1 MSAAPKHDV
10 YQAIAD
16 SSRRE
21 MLMLLA
27 KNDASIKEISEHFT
41 ISRTAIV
48 KHLNVLS
55 DANLVSDRK
64 AGRSKIYCLQ
74 PEQLAEVKEW
84 VSYFEQFW
92 DNKLSMLRHMVETD
106 SSEE

>member
-27 KNDASIKEISEHFT
+27 RNDASIKEISEHFT

-64 AGRSKIYCLQ
+64 SGRSKIYSLQ
-74 PEQLAEVKEW
+74 PEQLTEVKEW
-84 VSYFEQFW
+84 LSYFEKFW
-92 DNKLSMLRHMVETD
+92 DSKLLMLRHMVEND
-106 SSEE
+106 AEE

>member
-1 MSAAPKHDV
+1 MGAAPKHDV

-16 SSRRE
+16 PSRRE
-21 MLMLLA
+21 MLKLLSHS
-27 KNDASIKEISEHFT
+27 DSSIKEICEHFT

-55 DANLVSDRK
+55 DAELVSDRK
-64 AGRSKIYCLQ
+64 AGREKIYSLQ
-74 PEQLAEVKEW
+74 PEQLLEVKEW

-92 DNKLSMLRHMVETD
+92 DNKLSMLKHMVE
-106 SSEE
+106 EEPND

>member
-27 KNDASIKEISEHFT
+27 KNDASIKEISEHFS

-55 DANLVSDRK
+55 DANLVRDRK
-64 AGRSKIYCLQ
+64 SGRNKIYSLQ
-74 PEQLAEVKEW
+74 PDQLAEVKEW

-92 DNKLSMLRHMVETD
+92 DNKISMLRHLVED
-106 SSEE
+106 ESEE

>member
-27 KNDASIKEISEHFT
+27 KNDASIKEISEHFS

-55 DANLVSDRK
+55 DAKLVSDRK
-64 AGRSKIYCLQ
+64 AGRSKIYSLQ

-92 DNKLSMLRHMVETD
+92 DNKISMLKNLVESD
-106 SSEE
+106 FEE

>member
-21 MLMLLA
+21 ILILLA
-27 KNDASIKEISEHFT
+27 KDDASIKEICEHFS

-55 DANLVSDRK
+55 EASLVSDRK
-64 AGRSKIYCLQ
+64 VGRSKIYSLQ
-74 PEQLAEVKEW
+74 PEQLAEVREW

-92 DNKLSMLRHMVETD
+92 DNKLSMLRHMVE
-106 SSEE
+106 ENVKE

>member
-27 KNDASIKEISEHFT
+27 KKDASIKEISEHFS

-64 AGRSKIYCLQ
+64 VGRSKIYSLQ
-74 PEQLAEVKEW
+74 PEQLAEVREW

-92 DNKLSMLRHMVETD
+92 DNKLSMLRHMVE
-106 SSEE
+106 ENVKE

>member
-1 MSAAPKHDV
+1 MSAAPKHDAF
-10 YQAIAD
+10 QAIAD

-27 KNDASIKEISEHFT
+27 RNDASIKEISAHFS

-55 DANLVSDRK
+55 DANLVSARK
-64 AGRSKIYCLQ
+64 SGRNKIYSLQ

-92 DNKLSMLRHMVETD
+92 DNKLSMLRHLVED
-106 SSEE
+106 EAEE

>member
-27 KNDASIKEISEHFT
+27 KNDASIKEISKHFS

-64 AGRSKIYCLQ
+64 VGRSKIYSLQ
-74 PEQLAEVKEW
+74 PEQLAEVREW

-92 DNKLSMLRHMVETD
+92 DNKLSMLRHMVE
-106 SSEE
+106 ENVKE

>member
-1 MSAAPKHDV
+1 MSAAPNHDV

-27 KNDASIKEISEHFT
+27 KNDASIKEISEHFS

-55 DANLVSDRK
+55 DANLVSNRK
-64 AGRSKIYCLQ
+64 SGRSKIYSLQ
-74 PEQLAEVKEW
+74 PDQLAEVREW

-92 DNKLSMLRHMVETD
+92 DNKLSMLGNLVEDDT
-106 SSEE
+106 EE

>member
-1 MSAAPKHDV
+1 MAAAPKHDV

-64 AGRSKIYCLQ
+64 AGRSKIYSLQ
-74 PEQLAEVKEW
+74 PEQLAEVKQW

-92 DNKLSMLRHMVETD
+92 DNKLSMLRNLVED
-106 SSEE
+106 DGEE

>member
-1 MSAAPKHDV
+1 MSVAPKHDV

-27 KNDASIKEISEHFT
+27 KNDASIKEISEHFS

-64 AGRSKIYCLQ
+64 SGRKKIYSLQ
-74 PEQLAEVKEW
+74 PEQLSEVKEW

-92 DNKLSMLRHMVETD
+92 DNKISMLRHLVE
-106 SSEE
+106 SNSEE

>member
-1 MSAAPKHDV
+1 MSPAPKHDV

-27 KNDASIKEISEHFT
+27 RNDASIKEISEHFT

-64 AGRSKIYCLQ
+64 SGRSKIYSLQ
-74 PEQLAEVKEW
+74 PEQLTEVKEW
-84 VSYFEQFW
+84 LSYFEKFW
-92 DNKLSMLRHMVETD
+92 DNKLLMLRHMVEND
-106 SSEE
+106 AEE

>member
-1 MSAAPKHDV
+1 MSAVPVHDV

-27 KNDASIKEISEHFT
+27 HRDYSIKEISEQFS
-41 ISRTAIV
+41 ISRTAVV

-55 DANLVSDRK
+55 DANLVGDRK
-64 AGRSKIYCLQ
+64 SGREKIYSLQ
-74 PEQLAEVKEW
+74 PEQLFEVREW
-84 VSYFEQFW
+84 ISYFEQFW
-92 DNKLSMLRHMVETD
+92 DNKLSSLKHMVE
-106 SSEE
+106 EE

>member
-27 KNDASIKEISEHFT
+27 RNDASIKEISEHFS

-64 AGRSKIYCLQ
+64 SGRKKIYSLQ
-74 PEQLAEVKEW
+74 PEQLSEVKEW

-92 DNKLSMLRHMVETD
+92 DNKISMLRHLVE
-106 SSEE
+106 SNSEE